1 MISLII
7 LCTGLTAQERTALN
21 IVCDTQDIPI
31 YIDGHLIGHTPL
43 PGHVDVFSGWHT
55 VSFFPD
61 VSDSNI
67 DTRKVSRDI
76 IRLGTQDVLAEMGEV
91 VNVTMNY
98 KNLGQDVNTYYQSVR
113 TGTFFGFSMVV
124 VLLYI
129 IFWVYV

>member
-31 YIDGHLIGHTPL
+31 YIDGHLIGYTPL
-43 PGHVDVFSGWHT
+43 PDNVDVLSGWHT

-67 DTRKVSRDI
+67 DTRKMSRDI

-91 VNVTMNY
+91 VKVTMNY